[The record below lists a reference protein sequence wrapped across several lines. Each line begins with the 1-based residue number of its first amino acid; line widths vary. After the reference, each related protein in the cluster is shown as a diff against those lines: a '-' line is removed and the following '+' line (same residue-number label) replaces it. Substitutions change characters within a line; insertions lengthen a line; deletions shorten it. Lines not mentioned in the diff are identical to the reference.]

1 MKRRKRSCVLGALF
15 VAAVCVA
22 AGCAASPAGHNSAD
36 VESETY
42 EESAAVKLPET
53 DGEAEEPSTA
63 GLQEP
68 ETDGEAEKIFYWG
81 AEEYFHLLEGEW
93 VAMEYAGSISDYH
106 FDEAREEWY
115 QEKEQEHTNEII
127 EKYLGSEY
135 RIEIN
140 NLVYFAP
147 YTDLDLIME
156 DNEELFSVTRFI
168 PGEFVTITPPYIG
181 LSVQLVDNN
190 ERYWFI
196 IDADGTVLIEIKYR
210 FFRLERQ

>member
-53 DGEAEEPSTA
+53 DGEAE
-63 GLQEP
+63 
-68 ETDGEAEKIFYWG
+68 KIFYWG
-81 AEEYFHLLEGEW
+81 AEEYFHLLEGKW
-93 VAMEYAGSISDYH
+93 VMMEYAGSISEYG
-106 FDEAREEWY
+106 FDEASEEWY
-115 QEKEQEHTNEII
+115 QEKVKEHTNEII
-127 EKYLGSEY
+127 EKYLESEY

-140 NLVYFAP
+140 NLVYLAP

-168 PGEFVTITPPYIG
+168 PGEFVTLTPPYIG
-181 LSVQLVDNN
+181 LSAQLVDNN